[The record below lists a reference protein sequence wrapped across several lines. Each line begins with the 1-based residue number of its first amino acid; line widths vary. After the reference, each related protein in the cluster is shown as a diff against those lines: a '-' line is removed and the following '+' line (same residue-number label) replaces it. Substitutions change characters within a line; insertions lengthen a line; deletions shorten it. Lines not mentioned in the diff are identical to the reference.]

1 MQAIALSGK
10 LLAVILLSLMAE
22 QALEPVHAQTTP
34 QPTPT
39 ATPADPKASEPS
51 KPTSADSPRFSCQV
65 QNGQYLVMYQ
75 PKSQPG
81 KQFPWAAPSNMGGG
95 WSADRRCQEIS
106 RRLESYRPD
115 GLLEMRTA
123 VENGYNIICATTE
136 KNPTC
141 RIVLTVPQGQD
152 PVLTRDRVFG
162 NLTTADSGQQTTAV
176 NTYAPRGNQTIPGL
190 DTLPEDLSKILSGTS
205 RPSAVSSSFS
215 GIYLKPF
222 LDPADG
228 GTGTGLSSLNSTNT
242 SPSRRLNPDNFR

>member
-1 MQAIALSGK
+1 MQARKLLTMGMVALSVLTGQW
-10 LLAVILLSLMAE
+10 LAP
-22 QALEPVHAQTTP
+22 ALVHSES
-34 QPTPT
+34 QPSPSP
-39 ATPADPKASEPS
+39 TPADPKASEPP
-51 KPTSADSPRFSCQV
+51 KPTAPDSPRFSCQM
-65 QNGQYLVMYQ
+65 QNGQYLVMYH

-141 RIVLTVPQGQD
+141 RIVLTVPPGQD
-152 PVLTRDRVFG
+152 PILTRDRVFG
-162 NLTTADSGQQTTAV
+162 NLTTADSGRQTTAV
-176 NTYAPRGNQTIPGL
+176 NTYAPRNHQPIPGL
-190 DTLPEDLSKILSGTS
+190 EGLDADLSKILSGTAL
-205 RPSAVSSSFS
+205 PNPPANYS
-215 GIYLKPF
+215 GGINLKPF

-228 GTGTGLSSLNSTNT
+228 GTGTGLSSLSAV
-242 SPSRRLNPDNFR
+242 PVRRLDPNNFR

>member
-1 MQAIALSGK
+1 MQAIALSSKIVGI
-10 LLAVILLSLMAE
+10 VLLSIITKQTLV
-22 QALEPVHAQTTP
+22 PVHAQSTP
-34 QPTPT
+34 QPNPSP
-39 ATPADPKASEPS
+39 TPADPKASEPA
-51 KPTSADSPRFSCQV
+51 KPTEADAPRFSCQV
-65 QNGQYLVMYQ
+65 QNGKYMVMYQ

-81 KQFPWAAPSNMGGG
+81 KQFAWAAPSNMGGG
-95 WSADRRCQEIS
+95 WSADRRCYEIS

-152 PVLTRDRVFG
+152 PIVTRDRVFG

-176 NTYAPRGNQTIPGL
+176 NTYAPRGNQSIPGL

-205 RPSAVSSSFS
+205 RPSPISTSYS

-228 GTGTGLSSLNSTNT
+228 GTGTGLSSLSSSDSVPT
-242 SPSRRLNPDNFR
+242 RRLNPNNFR